1 MKNLFR
7 YKRRTFITAIAIALG
22 LAMFLIV
29 DSLLLGMMRALGM
42 KESRIML
49 SFLFEAGGI
58 GMIGALIGL
67 ALGAMGNLY
76 MVNIGIDFGF
86 IMRDTDLG
94 YRIQSIVRGSWNLRS
109 FIITFVSGITLSIIV
124 AYLPIRRALK
134 KDIPACLRH

>member
-1 MKNLFR
+1 
-7 YKRRTFITAIAIALG
+7 
-22 LAMFLIV
+22 
-29 DSLLLGMMRALGM
+29 
-42 KESRIML
+42 ML

>member
-1 MKNLFR
+1 
-7 YKRRTFITAIAIALG
+7 
-22 LAMFLIV
+22 
-29 DSLLLGMMRALGM
+29 M

-76 MVNIGIDFGF
+76 MVNTGIDFGF

-124 AYLPIRRALK
+124 AYLPVRRALK
-134 KDIPACLRH
+134 KDIPACLRHQ